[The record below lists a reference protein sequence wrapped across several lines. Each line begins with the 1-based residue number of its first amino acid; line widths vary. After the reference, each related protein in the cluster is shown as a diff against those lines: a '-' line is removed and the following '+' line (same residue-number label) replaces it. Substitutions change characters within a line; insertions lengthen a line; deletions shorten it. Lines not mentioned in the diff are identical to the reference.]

1 MMDRMNSLESKWEN
15 ECPPRMVEIV
25 DDLDGGRD
33 CSEILKEVEALK
45 RQVNN
50 PVGTSTRFVKFQD
63 LSFPDLKDIMAWLE
77 KNVPSYNYAIISD
90 FHSVLEHVNHQVNPT
105 KVTLDLLE
113 SIRKLE
119 IPTPNHAI
127 MIQSFDAHLPKFL
140 CKNKSHH
147 VTKSDE

>member
-1 MMDRMNSLESKWEN
+1 M
-15 ECPPRMVEIV
+15 
-25 DDLDGGRD
+25 
-33 CSEILKEVEALK
+33 
-45 RQVNN
+45 
-50 PVGTSTRFVKFQD
+50 KFQD
-63 LSFPDLKDIMAWLE
+63 LSFLDLKDVIAWLE

-105 KVTLDLLE
+105 KVTLDSLE

-119 IPTPNHAI
+119 IPTPNHVI

-147 VTKSDE
+147 VTKSDESMFDNIKTYSEWDEPNYGYCQRLTEEANNA